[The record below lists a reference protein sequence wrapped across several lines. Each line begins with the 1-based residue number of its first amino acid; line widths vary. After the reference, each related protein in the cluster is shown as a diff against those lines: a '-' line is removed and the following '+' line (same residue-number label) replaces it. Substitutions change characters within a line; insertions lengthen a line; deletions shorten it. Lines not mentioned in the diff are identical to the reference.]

1 MDWEGEVSFL
11 FLSFPSSLHVPCEV
25 VHGGV
30 QPETSNVGCSGIIM
44 VVASFYVGSIL
55 YTRTLL
61 RMGGLDLRWLI
72 YFMSSI

>member
-25 VHGGV
+25 VHGGM
-30 QPETSNVGCSGIIM
+30 QAETSNVGCLGIIM

-55 YTRTLL
+55 YTWTLL
-61 RMGGLDLRWLI
+61 RMDGLDLRELM
-72 YFMSSI
+72 YFMSSV